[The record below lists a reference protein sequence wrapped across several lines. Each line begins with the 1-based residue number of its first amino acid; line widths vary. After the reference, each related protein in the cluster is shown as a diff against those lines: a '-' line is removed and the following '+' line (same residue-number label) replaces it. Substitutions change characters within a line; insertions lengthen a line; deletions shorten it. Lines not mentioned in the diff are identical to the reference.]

1 MDLENVLAI
10 FIVYLGYVLSLA
22 GLIQIGINQLKPLFL
37 EPIKN
42 RLVVP
47 ENPNGEQQY
56 LIVIYVFRTVVT
68 AAAYFGLWG
77 GVEATRAIG
86 LPVFIPDYGV
96 AIATIG
102 LVVLGEEVIHPVI
115 ERFYVLR
122 DLAKQLRDTRPTGP
136 TTANLEVKA

>member
-1 MDLENVLAI
+1 MDLESVLAI

-37 EPIKN
+37 EPIKE
-42 RLVVP
+42 RVT
-47 ENPNGEQQY
+47 EQQY